1 LRDDVA
7 RANGY
12 DRRLLMSAS
21 SKSIAIWLVEDNAT
35 YRRTV
40 GRLIDRLPGFQCVQ
54 LFTNCEDALAAAA
67 EGAAPPDIILLD
79 VGLPGMSGL
88 EGIRHFRECLPAAH
102 VIVLTV
108 FDDRDKIFNA
118 ICAGASGYLLKTS
131 TEERI
136 GEALREVMNGG
147 APMTASIAQKVL
159 ERFSQLA
166 APRGEYGLT
175 TRERE
180 ILELM
185 VEGLIKKEIADRL
198 SLSYHTVDTHLR
210 NIYGKLQVH
219 NRSEAVGKAVK
230 ERLV

>member
-1 LRDDVA
+1 MVA
-7 RANGY
+7 T
-12 DRRLLMSAS
+12 SAQTS
-21 SKSIAIWLVEDNAT
+21 IWLVEDNAT

-40 GRLIDRLPGFQCVQ
+40 GRLIDRLPGFRCAQ
-54 LFTNCEDALAAAA
+54 LFTNCEDALAALA
-67 EGAAPPDIILLD
+67 GHSAPPEIILLD

-88 EGIRHFRECLPAAH
+88 EGIRHFKECAPTIH

-108 FDDRDKIFNA
+108 FDDREKIFNA
-118 ICAGASGYLLKTS
+118 ICAGASGYLLKTA

-136 GEALREVMNGG
+136 ADALREVLNGG

-166 APRGEYGLT
+166 SPKGEYGLT
-175 TRERE
+175 SRERE

-210 NIYGKLQVH
+210 NIYGKLHVH

>member
-1 LRDDVA
+1 MADSNRKT
-7 RANGY
+7 
-12 DRRLLMSAS
+12 S
-21 SKSIAIWLVEDNAT
+21 IWLVEDNAT
-35 YRRTV
+35 YGRTV
-40 GRLIDRLPGFQCVQ
+40 GRLIDRLTGFRCARIC
-54 LFTNCEDALAAAA
+54 TDCETAIAAARKA
-67 EGAAPPDIILLD
+67 DDPPDVILLD

-88 EGIRHFRECLPAAH
+88 EGIRHFKAILPGTH
-102 VIVLTV
+102 IIILTV
-108 FDDRDKIFNA
+108 FDDREKIFNA

-136 GEALREVMNGG
+136 AEALNEVVNGG

-175 TRERE
+175 SRERE

-185 VEGLIKKEIADRL
+185 INGLIKKEIAGRL
-198 SLSYHTVDTHLR
+198 ALSYHTVDTHLR

-219 NRSEAVGKAVK
+219 NRSEAVGKALK
-230 ERLV
+230 ERLL

>member
-1 LRDDVA
+1 MPGAHRNTV
-7 RANGY
+7 
-12 DRRLLMSAS
+12 
-21 SKSIAIWLVEDNAT
+21 IWLIEDNST
-35 YRRTV
+35 YGRTV
-40 GRLIDRLPGFQCVQ
+40 GRLINRLPGFRCSGVYP
-54 LFTNCEDALAAAA
+54 NCEDALAMM
-67 EGAAPPDIILLD
+67 EREPDRPDIILLD

-88 EGIRHFRECLPAAH
+88 EGICHFKKVSPLTH
-102 VIVLTV
+102 VIILTV
-108 FDDRDKIFNA
+108 FDDREKIFNA

-136 GEALREVMNGG
+136 VEALHEVLNGG

-175 TRERE
+175 SRERE

-185 VEGLIKKEIADRL
+185 VDGLIKKEIADRL

-219 NRSEAVGKAVK
+219 NRTEAVGKALK
-230 ERLV
+230 ERLL

>member
-1 LRDDVA
+1 MTA
-7 RANGY
+7 TATQT
-12 DRRLLMSAS
+12 S
-21 SKSIAIWLVEDNAT
+21 IWLIEDNSA

-40 GRLIDRLPGFQCVQ
+40 GRLIDRLSGFRCAQ
-54 LFTNCEDALAAAA
+54 LFTNCEAALAAISDGI
-67 EGAAPPDIILLD
+67 EPPEIILLD

-88 EGIRHFRECLPAAH
+88 EGIRHFKERAPATH

-108 FDDRDKIFNA
+108 FDDREKIFNA
-118 ICAGASGYLLKTS
+118 ICAGASGYLLKTA

-136 GEALREVMNGG
+136 AEALREVLNGG

-166 APRGEYGLT
+166 GPKGEYGLT
-175 TRERE
+175 VREQE

-198 SLSYHTVDTHLR
+198 SLSYHTVDSHLR
-210 NIYGKLQVH
+210 NIYSKLQVH

>member
-1 LRDDVA
+1 MTA
-7 RANGY
+7 TATQT
-12 DRRLLMSAS
+12 S
-21 SKSIAIWLVEDNAT
+21 IWLIEDNSA

-40 GRLIDRLPGFQCVQ
+40 GRLIDRLAGFRCAR
-54 LFTNCEDALAAAA
+54 LFTNCEDALAVII
-67 EGAAPPDIILLD
+67 EGGAPPDIILLD

-88 EGIRHFRECLPAAH
+88 EGIRHFKERAPAAH
-102 VIVLTV
+102 IIVLTV
-108 FDDRDKIFNA
+108 FDDREKIFNA
-118 ICAGASGYLLKTS
+118 ICAGASGYLLKTA

-136 GEALREVMNGG
+136 GEALREVLNGG

-166 APRGEYGLT
+166 VPRGEYGLT

-210 NIYGKLQVH
+210 NIYSKLQVH

>member
-1 LRDDVA
+1 MVA
-7 RANGY
+7 AATQT
-12 DRRLLMSAS
+12 S
-21 SKSIAIWLVEDNAT
+21 IWLVEDNAT

-40 GRLIDRLPGFQCVQ
+40 GRLIDRLPGFRCAK
-54 LFTNCEDALAAAA
+54 LFNSCEEALAAMAGNA
-67 EGAAPPDIILLD
+67 ETPEIILLD

-88 EGIRHFRECLPAAH
+88 EGIRHFKERAPGIH

-118 ICAGASGYLLKTS
+118 ICAGASGYLLKTA

-136 GEALREVMNGG
+136 AEALREVLNGG

-166 APRGEYGLT
+166 GPKGEYGLT
-175 TRERE
+175 DREQE

-210 NIYGKLQVH
+210 NIYGKLHVH

-230 ERLV
+230 EQLV

>member
-1 LRDDVA
+1 MVA
-7 RANGY
+7 T
-12 DRRLLMSAS
+12 SPQTP
-21 SKSIAIWLVEDNAT
+21 IWLVEDNSA

-40 GRLIDRLPGFQCVQ
+40 GRLIDRLSGFRCAR
-54 LFTNCEDALAAAA
+54 LFTNCEDALAAMTATS
-67 EGAAPPDIILLD
+67 EVPEIILLD

-88 EGIRHFRECLPAAH
+88 EGIRHFKERAPGVH

-108 FDDRDKIFNA
+108 FDDREKIFNA
-118 ICAGASGYLLKTS
+118 ICAGASGYLLKTA

-136 GEALREVMNGG
+136 GEALREVLNGG

-166 APRGEYGLT
+166 GPRGEYGLT
-175 TRERE
+175 GREQE

-198 SLSYHTVDTHLR
+198 SLSYHTVDSHLR
-210 NIYGKLQVH
+210 NIYSKLQVH

>member
-1 LRDDVA
+1 
-7 RANGY
+7 
-12 DRRLLMSAS
+12 MTITSAQTS
-21 SKSIAIWLVEDNAT
+21 IWLVEDNSA

-40 GRLIDRLPGFQCVQ
+40 GRLIDRLPGFRCAQ
-54 LFTNCEDALAAAA
+54 LFANCEDALAAMTGTS
-67 EGAAPPDIILLD
+67 EVPEIILLD

-88 EGIRHFRECLPAAH
+88 EGIRHFKEHAPGIH
-102 VIVLTV
+102 VIILTV
-108 FDDRDKIFNA
+108 FDDREKIFNA
-118 ICAGASGYLLKTS
+118 ICAGASGYLLKTA

-136 GEALREVMNGG
+136 GEALREVLNGG

-166 APRGEYGLT
+166 VPRGEYGLT
-175 TRERE
+175 SRERE

-185 VEGLIKKEIADRL
+185 VEGLIKKEIADRI

-210 NIYGKLQVH
+210 NIYSKLQVH

>member
-1 LRDDVA
+1 MTA
-7 RANGY
+7 T
-12 DRRLLMSAS
+12 SPQTP
-21 SKSIAIWLVEDNAT
+21 IWLVEDNAT

-40 GRLIDRLPGFQCVQ
+40 GRLIDRLPGFRCAQ
-54 LFTNCEDALAAAA
+54 LFTSCEAALAALTGTS
-67 EGAAPPDIILLD
+67 ETPEIILLD

-88 EGIRHFRECLPAAH
+88 EGIRHFKERAPGVH

-108 FDDRDKIFNA
+108 FDDREKIFNA
-118 ICAGASGYLLKTS
+118 ICAGASGYLLKTA

-136 GEALREVMNGG
+136 GEALREVLNGG

-175 TRERE
+175 ARERE

-198 SLSYHTVDTHLR
+198 SLSYHTVDSHLR
-210 NIYGKLQVH
+210 NIYGKLHVH
-219 NRSEAVGKAVK
+219 NRGEAVGKAVK

>member
-1 LRDDVA
+1 MTA
-7 RANGY
+7 TATQT
-12 DRRLLMSAS
+12 S
-21 SKSIAIWLVEDNAT
+21 IWLIEDNSA

-40 GRLIDRLPGFQCVQ
+40 GRLIDRLLGFRCTQ
-54 LFTNCEDALAAAA
+54 LFTSCEDALAAMA
-67 EGAAPPDIILLD
+67 ETSEAPQIILLD

-88 EGIRHFRECLPAAH
+88 EGIRHFKERAPGIH
-102 VIVLTV
+102 IIVLTV
-108 FDDRDKIFNA
+108 FDDREKIFNA
-118 ICAGASGYLLKTS
+118 ICAGASGYLLKTA

-136 GEALREVMNGG
+136 AEALREVLNGG

-166 APRGEYGLT
+166 GPRGEYGLT
-175 TRERE
+175 SRERE

-185 VEGLIKKEIADRL
+185 VEGLITKEIADRT

-210 NIYGKLQVH
+210 NIYSKLQVH

>member
-1 LRDDVA
+1 MTA
-7 RANGY
+7 TATQT
-12 DRRLLMSAS
+12 S
-21 SKSIAIWLVEDNAT
+21 IWLVEDNAT

-40 GRLIDRLPGFQCVQ
+40 GRLIDRLPGFRCAQS
-54 LFTNCEDALAAAA
+54 FTCCEDALAAMAA
-67 EGAAPPDIILLD
+67 SDGSPEIILLD

-88 EGIRHFRECLPAAH
+88 EGIRHFKERAPGVH

-108 FDDRDKIFNA
+108 FDDREKIFNA
-118 ICAGASGYLLKTS
+118 ICAGASGYLLKTA

-136 GEALREVMNGG
+136 AEALREVLNGG

-166 APRGEYGLT
+166 GPKGEYGLT
-175 TRERE
+175 GREQE

-185 VEGLIKKEIADRL
+185 VAGLIKKEIADRL
-198 SLSYHTVDTHLR
+198 SLSYHTVDSHLR

>member
-1 LRDDVA
+1 
-7 RANGY
+7 
-12 DRRLLMSAS
+12 MSETS
-21 SKSIAIWLVEDNAT
+21 TITSIWLIEDNPT
-35 YRRTV
+35 YGRTV
-40 GRLIDRLPGFQCVQ
+40 GRLIDRLPGFRCSGV
-54 LFTNCEDALAAAA
+54 FVSCEDALAAIARNP
-67 EGAAPPDIILLD
+67 GPPDVILLD

-88 EGIRHFRECLPAAH
+88 EGIRHFKSVAPETH
-102 VIVLTV
+102 IIILTV
-108 FDDRDKIFNA
+108 FDDREKIFNA

-136 GEALREVMNGG
+136 AEALREVVNGG

-166 APRGEYGLT
+166 TPRGEYGLT
-175 TRERE
+175 SRERE

-185 VEGLIKKEIADRL
+185 VDGLIKKEIADRL

-219 NRSEAVGKAVK
+219 NRSEAVGKALK
-230 ERLV
+230 ERLL

>member
-1 LRDDVA
+1 MTA
-7 RANGY
+7 A
-12 DRRLLMSAS
+12 AAQT
-21 SKSIAIWLVEDNAT
+21 AIWLVEDNPV

-40 GRLIDRLPGFQCVQ
+40 GRLIDRLPGFRCAR
-54 LFTNCEDALAAAA
+54 LFTSCEEALTALDQAV
-67 EGAAPPDIILLD
+67 AAPGIILLD

-88 EGIRHFRECLPAAH
+88 EGIRHFKDRAPGVH

-108 FDDRDKIFNA
+108 FDDREKIFNA
-118 ICAGASGYLLKTS
+118 ICAGASGYLLKTA

-136 GEALREVMNGG
+136 AEALHEVLNGG

-175 TRERE
+175 SRERE

-210 NIYGKLQVH
+210 NIYGKLHVH